1 LCSSVNSHSIFG
13 EFMIERIRGILVQKS
28 PTFVVVE
35 CAGVGYGINI
45 SAYTAGKLPE
55 EGTEITLHT
64 HLVVREDSMTLFGF
78 ADKTEKDTF
87 IMLLDVNGVG
97 PKLAQ
102 RILSGSTPADLLN
115 MIASDNKAALGKIK
129 GLGKKTCE
137 QMTLTLKE
145 KAGAMLQALGDVEGS
160 GITGMGALTGAKM
173 EAVLA
178 LHTLGVKD
186 PAAEK
191 AVIKAVEVLGDSA
204 DAAALIPEALKYL

>member
-1 LCSSVNSHSIFG
+1 
-13 EFMIERIRGILVQKS
+13 MIERIRGILVQKT

-45 SAYTAGKLPE
+45 SAYTASKLPD
-55 EGTEITLHT
+55 EGAEVTLHT
-64 HLVVREDSMTLFGF
+64 NLVVREDSMTLFGF
-78 ADKTEKDTF
+78 ADTTEKDLF
-87 IMLLDVNGVG
+87 LMLLSVNGVG

-102 RILSGSTPADLLN
+102 RILSGSTPSDLLN
-115 MIASDNKAALGKIK
+115 MIASDNKAALSKIK

-137 QMTLTLKE
+137 QMTLTLKD
-145 KAGAMLQALGDVEGS
+145 KAGTMMQSLGNVEGS
-160 GITGMGALTGAKM
+160 GITNVGTLTGAKL

-191 AVIKAVEVLGDSA
+191 AVVKAVEVLGDSV

>member
-1 LCSSVNSHSIFG
+1 MSSSTKEQFG
-13 EFMIERIRGILVQKS
+13 EIMIERIRGILVQKS

-55 EGTEITLHT
+55 EGTEVVLHT
-64 HLVVREDSMTLFGF
+64 NLVVREDSMTLFGF

-87 IMLLDVNGVG
+87 IMLLEVNGVG

-145 KAGAMLQALGDVEGS
+145 KAGTMLQALGNVEGS
-160 GITGMGALTGAKM
+160 GITSMGALTGAKM

-186 PAAEK
+186 PMAEK
-191 AVIKAVEVLGDSA
+191 AVVKAVEVLGDAA

>member
-1 LCSSVNSHSIFG
+1 MG
-13 EFMIERIRGILVQKS
+13 EFMIERIRGILVQKT

-45 SAYTAGKLPE
+45 SAYTAGKLPD
-55 EGTEITLHT
+55 EGA
-64 HLVVREDSMTLFGF
+64 DS
-78 ADKTEKDTF
+78 TEKDLF
-87 IMLLDVNGVG
+87 LMLLSVNGVG
-97 PKLAQ
+97 PKMAQ
-102 RILSGSTPADLLN
+102 RILSGVTPSDLLN
-115 MIASDNKAALGKIK
+115 MIASENKAALSKIK

-137 QMTLTLKE
+137 QMTLTLKD
-145 KAGAMLQALGDVEGS
+145 KAGTMMQSLGKVEGS
-160 GITGMGALTGAKM
+160 GITNVGTLTGAKL

-191 AVIKAVEVLGDSA
+191 AVVKAVEVLGDTA

>member
-1 LCSSVNSHSIFG
+1 MSSSTKEQFG
-13 EFMIERIRGILVQKS
+13 EIMIERIRGILVQKS
-28 PTFVVVE
+28 PTFIVVE

-55 EGTEITLHT
+55 EGTEVVLHT
-64 HLVVREDSMTLFGF
+64 NLVVREDSMTLFGF

-145 KAGAMLQALGDVEGS
+145 KAGTMLQALGNVDGS
-160 GITGMGALTGAKM
+160 GITSMGALTGAKM

-186 PAAEK
+186 PMAEK
-191 AVIKAVEVLGDSA
+191 AVVKAVEVLGDAA

>member
-1 LCSSVNSHSIFG
+1 
-13 EFMIERIRGILVQKS
+13 MIERIKGILVEKS
-28 PTFVVVE
+28 PTFVVVDVN
-35 CAGVGYGINI
+35 GVGYGVNI

-55 EGTEITLHT
+55 EGAEVLLYTN
-64 HLVVREDSMTLFGF
+64 LVVREDSMTLFGF
-78 ADKTEKDTF
+78 ADKTEKNIF
-87 IMLLDVNGVG
+87 LMLLDVNGVG
-97 PKLAQ
+97 PKMAQ
-102 RILSGSTPADLLN
+102 RILSGVSPADLLN

-137 QMTLTLKE
+137 QMTLSLKE
-145 KAGAMLQALGDVEGS
+145 KAATLLQALGEVEGS

-191 AVIKAVEVLGDSA
+191 AVVKAAEILGDTA
-204 DAAALIPEALKYL
+204 DAAALIPEAVKVH

>member
-1 LCSSVNSHSIFG
+1 
-13 EFMIERIRGILVQKS
+13 MIEQIRGILVEKS
-28 PTFVVVE
+28 PTFVVVDVN
-35 CAGVGYGINI
+35 GVGYGVNI

-55 EGTEITLHT
+55 VNNEVKLYTN
-64 HLVVREDSMTLFGF
+64 LVVREDSMTLFGF

-87 IMLLDVNGVG
+87 LMLLDVNGVG

-115 MIASDNKAALGKIK
+115 MIASDNKSALGKIK

-137 QMTLTLKE
+137 QMVLSLKE
-145 KAGAMLQALGDVEGS
+145 KAGAMLQALGGVEGS
-160 GITGMGALTGAKM
+160 GIASMGALTGAKM

-191 AVIKAVEVLGDSA
+191 AVMKAAEVLGDSA
-204 DAAALIPEALKYL
+204 DAATLIPEALKYL

>member
-1 LCSSVNSHSIFG
+1 MKIRVLSILQQTMADGPGFRTAIYCAGCAHHCPGCHNPESWDFAAG
-13 EFMIERIRGILVQKS
+13 EWMEVDDLVQ
-28 PTFVVVE
+28 
-35 CAGVGYGINI
+35 
-45 SAYTAGKLPE
+45 
-55 EGTEITLHT
+55 
-64 HLVVREDSMTLFGF
+64 LVKEDGMSLFGF
-78 ADKTEKDTF
+78 ADTTEKNLF
-87 IMLLDVNGVG
+87 LMLLDVNGVG

-145 KAGAMLQALGDVEGS
+145 KASNMLQALGDVEGS
-160 GITGMGALTGAKM
+160 GITSVGALTGAKM

-186 PAAEK
+186 PTAEK
-191 AVIKAVEVLGDSA
+191 AVVKAVEVLGDGA

>member
-1 LCSSVNSHSIFG
+1 
-13 EFMIERIRGILVQKS
+13 MIERVHGILIEKT
-28 PTFVVVE
+28 PTFVVVDVN
-35 CAGVGYGINI
+35 GIGYGVNI

-55 EGTEITLHT
+55 VDAEVTLYT
-64 HLVVREDSMTLFGF
+64 NLVVREDSMTLFGF
-78 ADKTEKDTF
+78 ADTTEKMTF
-87 IMLLDVNGVG
+87 LMLLDVNGVG

-102 RILSGSTPADLLN
+102 RILSGTSPADLLN
-115 MIASDNKAALGKIK
+115 MLASDNKSALSKIK

-137 QMTLTLKE
+137 QMVLSLKD
-145 KAGAMLQALGDVEGS
+145 KAATMLQGLGNEEGS
-160 GITGMGALTGAKM
+160 GVTSMGALTGAKM

-191 AVIKAVEVLGDSA
+191 AVVKAVEVLGDSA

>member
-1 LCSSVNSHSIFG
+1 
-13 EFMIERIRGILVQKS
+13 MIERIRGILVQKS
-28 PTFVVVE
+28 PTFVIVE
-35 CAGVGYGINI
+35 CAGVGYGVNI
-45 SAYTAGKLPE
+45 SAYTAGKLPD
-55 EGTEITLHT
+55 EGTEVVLHT
-64 HLVVREDSMTLFGF
+64 NLVVREDSMTLFGF

-145 KAGAMLQALGDVEGS
+145 KAGAMLQALGDVEDS
-160 GITGMGALTGAKM
+160 GVTGMGAPTGAKM

-191 AVIKAVEVLGDSA
+191 AVVKAVEVLGDAA